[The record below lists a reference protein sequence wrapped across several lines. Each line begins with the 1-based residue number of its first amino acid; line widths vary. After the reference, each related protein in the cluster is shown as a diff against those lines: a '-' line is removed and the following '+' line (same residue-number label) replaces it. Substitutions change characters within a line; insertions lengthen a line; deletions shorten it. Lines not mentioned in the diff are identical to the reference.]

1 MSTITD
7 EEKRRG
13 EAIYEQAIRLM
24 EQADD
29 LDDEKEKERS
39 NMMFEAYQ
47 RSKEREMNPK
57 SQGVTVVKTLV
68 KEMRKDKTKNDES
81 GEKRR
86 QAVELFE
93 EAANEYNNPDAAI
106 QLGNMMLKKASRSFN
121 MKGNR
126 DDEPD
131 PEDLVGKAIELFRR
145 AGNAGSRVGWY
156 NLGHLYWTGF
166 PPSNSSVDDDNN
178 ARIVVADMDEAM
190 DAFKKA
196 IELGD
201 SDAMYL
207 VGVHRLG
214 EKDLKSN
221 RIGISLIEQAAESG
235 HDGALYYLALLV
247 STSWVKEVM
256 ILYVEILESL
266 DSMIYSVNLLYSTA
280 FKWGT

>member
-106 QLGNMMLKKASRSFN
+106 QLGNMMLKTASRSFN

-131 PEDLVGKAIELFRR
+131 PADSVGKAIELFRR

-214 EKDLKSN
+214 EKDFKSN
-221 RIGISLIEQAAESG
+221 AVFLLLQA
-235 HDGALYYLALLV
+235 
-247 STSWVKEVM
+247 KEKV
-256 ILYVEILESL
+256 
-266 DSMIYSVNLLYSTA
+266 
-280 FKWGT
+280 

>member
-106 QLGNMMLKKASRSFN
+106 QLGNMMLKTASRSFN

-131 PEDLVGKAIELFRR
+131 PADLVGKAIELFRR

-247 STSWVKEVM
+247 STFMGFDEGYDMWKFWNPA
-256 ILYVEILESL
+256 IQ
-266 DSMIYSVNLLYSTA
+266 
-280 FKWGT
+280 